1 MKHVKFFG
9 LLTLA
14 VASLTA
20 FAGSAS
26 GAPTLTSPS
35 GTEYTGYVEAT
46 LESGSS
52 ALLKAG
58 IEDTCTAS
66 LVAGPVITNNETHAR
81 GIVEQAALK
90 FEKCTKDTETLRG
103 GELTISSAGVVTA
116 YGFEVRINDTSL
128 GVSCVYGGGPSGT
141 VLGTLT
147 PGTPAKLNASTTN
160 LKRISGSIFC
170 ASLGT
175 WTANYVVTTPGTLL
189 LS

>member
-1 MKHVKFFG
+1 MKHMKNFG
-9 LLTLA
+9 LLTLVA
-14 VASLTA
+14 ASLMA
-20 FAGSAS
+20 FAGSAY

-35 GTEYTGYVEAT
+35 GTEYTGFVEAT

-52 ALLKAG
+52 ASLKAG
-58 IEDTCTAS
+58 IGDTCTAS

-90 FEKCTKDTETLRG
+90 FEKCTEDTETLRG
-103 GELTISSAGVVTA
+103 GEITVSPAGVVTVF
-116 YGFEVRINDTSL
+116 GFEVRINVTSL
-128 GVSCVYGGGPSGT
+128 GISCVYGGAPTGT
-141 VLGTLT
+141 ALGTLA

-160 LKRISGSIFC
+160 LKKISGGAFC
-170 ASLGT
+170 ASLAT